1 MGVHGSCHCGAVRI
15 EVPAAPD
22 WAADCNCSLCTKRG
36 TLMAYYPA
44 SKVTVTGATARY
56 VWGDRLLDLHH
67 CQTCGCPT
75 HWSARPDALAR
86 DDLPDEVRVALTDRM
101 GINARLLDGFDPEA
115 IEIRK
120 FDNRDL

>member
-1 MGVHGSCHCGAVRI
+1 MGVTASCHCGAVRI
-15 EVPAAPD
+15 EVPGAPG

-44 SKVTVTGATARY
+44 SQVTVTGATATY

-67 CQTCGCPT
+67 CPICGCPT
-75 HWSARPDALAR
+75 HWSAREEALAR
-86 DDLPDEVRVALTDRM
+86 GDLADELRAALTDRM
-101 GINARLLDGFDPEA
+101 GINARLLDGFDPER

-120 FDNRDL
+120 FDNRDR